1 MKRCGLR
8 PRRMKEFFR
17 STCANVGRAFAH
29 RFRILVSFCLL
40 TLSHLLFF
48 STPQFAAEAQIYRGE
63 IKFDN
68 RDVHN
73 FSLKYPVLMI
83 DNRYY
88 IPLNREFLACVGL
101 EVSDYSL
108 RSAGDFKYAENIA
121 LRHAERKPEIP
132 EEIFGTSIQIDEIR
146 PLIATVRLGSG
157 ILRSNYPLYA
167 AGEMPY
173 LCLDDSNDFPIE
185 SIDLLW
191 RGLFREQEKLPDRY
205 SVFDYI
211 PKSKFVR
218 DQGSTQKC
226 WAFAAC
232 SLLEI
237 KIALTE
243 GKYLNL
249 SEDHLIEH
257 CPISADAMSGGN
269 WGLSSSY
276 LTKLLG
282 PVLESDGNER
292 ALGYYVQEYSE
303 ANGAE
308 EIKKAIKKNGAVL
321 TSLYY
326 GPETS
331 KFYDPDHFS
340 YFHSDRRHRA
350 THELLLVG
358 WDDKYP
364 KEKFR
369 QTPPGDGAFIAMNSL
384 GTDFGDGGILYIS
397 YYDDIASK
405 RGISI
410 DQYDGH
416 SREFRV
422 ISRDRGGVTHFES
435 IPHQR
440 DLYAIQKLEVDQK
453 SKIRGIGVY
462 SNGRAIVSAYYA
474 QDMPDAESDLIFLGD
489 TYFENAGF
497 KTIESYRNLE
507 IEGDFYIVL
516 KYHSSKSF
524 IVPIEAPYPGI
535 FYNVPSEPGTGFL
548 AYLKDGRLV
557 SVPLEDIKKD
567 AILVLRLLVQ

>member
-1 MKRCGLR
+1 MKMRGFIGVQDGFPYSTPVGVER
-8 PRRMKEFFR
+8 IIPSAFPKFAVFFVLAL
-17 STCANVGRAFAH
+17 SC
-29 RFRILVSFCLL
+29 LV
-40 TLSHLLFF
+40 FF

-63 IKFDN
+63 IKFDH
-68 RDVHN
+68 RAVHN
-73 FSLKYPVLMI
+73 YSLKHPILMI
-83 DNRYY
+83 ENRYY
-88 IPLNREFLACVGL
+88 IPLSQEFLECIGL
-101 EVSDYSL
+101 EFATPPSVELNGAYWYAKIYL
-108 RSAGDFKYAENIA
+108 R
-121 LRHAERKPEIP
+121 RTERKTEVS
-132 EEIFGTSIQIDEIR
+132 EEIFGIAPQFDDIH
-146 PLIATVRLGSG
+146 PLIASVYLDSD
-157 ILRSNYPLYA
+157 ILRSNYPIYL
-167 AGEMPY
+167 AGDIPY
-173 LCLDDSNDFPIE
+173 LCLDDSNDFPIG

-191 RGLFREQEKLPDRY
+191 RGLTLEKGQLPERY
-205 SVFDYI
+205 SVFDSI
-211 PKSKFVR
+211 PKSEFVR

-282 PVLESDGNER
+282 PVLEHDENKR
-292 ALGYYVQEYSE
+292 NLGYYVQEYSE
-303 ANGAE
+303 THGAK

-326 GPETS
+326 GPEIS
-331 KFYDPDHFS
+331 KFYDPIHFS
-340 YFHSDRRHRA
+340 YYHSEDRHRA

-364 KEKFR
+364 KEKFK
-369 QTPPGDGAFIAMNSL
+369 QMPPGDGAFIAMNSF
-384 GTDFGDGGILYIS
+384 GTDFGEGGFFYIS

-422 ISRDRGGVTHFES
+422 ISKDRGGVTHFES

-440 DLYAIQKLEVDQK
+440 DLYAIQKLEVDHK
-453 SKIRGIGVY
+453 SKIRGVGVY
-462 SNGRAIVSAYYA
+462 SNGKAIVSAYCA
-474 QDMPDAESDLIFLGD
+474 KTMPKSEDDLIFLGD

-497 KTIESYRNLE
+497 KTIESYQNLE
-507 IEGDFYIVL
+507 VADDFYIVL

-535 FYNVPSEPGTGFL
+535 FYNVPSEPGTSFL
-548 AYLKDGRLV
+548 AYLKNGRLI
-557 SVPLEDIKKD
+557 STPLEDIKKD
-567 AILVLRLLVQ
+567 AILVLRLLVE